1 MGKLSPSRFA
11 EFFEGGD
18 GRLSMTRLIVFL
30 TWPPATWVVL
40 KQHEQL
46 ANYLGAYV
54 IGYALGKF
62 AGEGNASTT
71 QILETPSDSVSLN
84 DGVDAREPDSQPQV
98 RARKANRNSRGS
110 KAK

>member
-1 MGKLSPSRFA
+1 VGKLSPSRLA

-30 TWPPATWVVL
+30 TWPPATWIVL

-62 AGEGNASTT
+62 AGEGNAST
-71 QILETPSDSVSLN
+71 ILETPSDSVSLN
-84 DGVDAREPDSQPQV
+84 DGVDARESDSQPQV
-98 RARKANRNSRGS
+98 RARKAHSNSRGG